1 MDVSKGAIMSVH
13 DASEILHDSVGD
25 QELTNDRADKL
36 LKIIEPHIYGQTP
49 LFQAMDHSVD
59 LFSYPEFANHQKLLF
74 ILSDGQP
81 SDGNDPPLQKLSN
94 LGVTIV
100 SCLITNQLLA
110 DPRHLYSILD
120 ESWEKP
126 AKTMFR
132 MSSIIT
138 TQKIPRTLFLKRRW
152 KIGIDNNKT
161 RLFFQVNLPDLVKE
175 VCDMANKKGVLC

>member
-1 MDVSKGAIMSVH
+1 MDRLHSSKPWTIQW
-13 DASEILHDSVGD
+13 ICFPTQNLP
-25 QELTNDRADKL
+25 
-36 LKIIEPHIYGQTP
+36 IIRNSCY
-49 LFQAMDHSVD
+49 
-59 LFSYPEFANHQKLLF
+59 F

-81 SDGNDPPLQKLSN
+81 TDGNDPPLQKLSN

-120 ESWEKP
+120 KSCEKP
-126 AKTMFR
+126 AKTIFR